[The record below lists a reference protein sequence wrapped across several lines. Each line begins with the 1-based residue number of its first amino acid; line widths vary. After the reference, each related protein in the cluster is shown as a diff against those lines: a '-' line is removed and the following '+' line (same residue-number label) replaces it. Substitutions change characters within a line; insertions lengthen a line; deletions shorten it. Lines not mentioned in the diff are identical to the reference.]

1 PARIAWAP
9 GWPPLRWAWVA
20 DADTLRL
27 VEVAPDPGPVPAL
40 AFAASGGVAA
50 DLAGG
55 RVAGEWTLPA
65 GGGLAVRGRARLWA
79 AAVAGGIARDALD
92 AAVAYTTAPG
102 G

>member
-65 GGGLAVRGRARLWA
+65 GGGLAVRGRGRLWA
-79 AAVAGGIARDALD
+79 AAGGGRPR
-92 AAVAYTTAPG
+92 PG
-102 G
+102 GPGAARARRTARGR